1 VTITQEDV
9 RFRRQLQQGA
19 SVDAVTRASIRVRVE
34 RLCAARGRVVQRI
47 A

>member
-9 RFRRQLQQGA
+9 RFRRQLQQGV
-19 SVDAVTRASIRVRVE
+19 SVDVVTVVAGLVRDV